1 VVCDATTLAAPGV
14 VGAGDVARWPSRR
27 FGELMRVEHWDNA
40 IAMGAHAARRLLGW
54 LEAELAGDEA
64 TRQPEPYDPVPWFW
78 SDQYDRKI
86 QLAGRSA
93 GADEVRVVD
102 GSTDE
107 RRFVA
112 LYRRGDR
119 VVGALAMNRPRQ
131 LLAYQRLI
139 EHGASWAEA
148 IGSAD
153 PNVRS

>member
-1 VVCDATTLAAPGV
+1 VCDATTLAAPGV

-40 IAMGAHAARRLLGW
+40 INMGAHAARRLLVW
-54 LEAELAGDEA
+54 LGAEETGGRS
-64 TRQPEPYDPVPWFW
+64 TREPEPYDPVPWFW

-139 EHGASWAEA
+139 ERGTTWAEA
-148 IGSAD
+148 IDSTDPGAGS
-153 PNVRS
+153 

>member
-1 VVCDATTLAAPGV
+1 
-14 VGAGDVARWPSRR
+14 
-27 FGELMRVEHWDNA
+27 
-40 IAMGAHAARRLLGW
+40 
-54 LEAELAGDEA
+54 
-64 TRQPEPYDPVPWFW
+64 VPWFW

-119 VVGALAMNRPRQ
+119 VVGALAMNRPRE
-131 LLAYQRLI
+131 LLVHQRLI
-139 EHGASWAEA
+139 ERGASWCEALAEA
-148 IGSAD
+148 DPAD
-153 PNVRS
+153 EDPRQ